1 MPKNKPELYLTL
13 FFLLSA
19 SLVKADNL
27 GSLLFHGNCTTCH
40 YETQAVSAPS
50 VLELKNRYVTAF
62 PNKEDFVAYMSKW
75 VQHPTLEGSIMIDAV
90 NEYNLMPE
98 LAFEKSALESIS
110 AYIYDTDFSKKH
122 KGHKD

>member
-1 MPKNKPELYLTL
+1 MLENKPKLYLTL

-19 SLVKADNL
+19 SLVKADDL

-40 YETQAVSAPS
+40 METKALSAPS
-50 VLELKNRYVTAF
+50 VVELKNNYITAF
-62 PNKEDFVAYMSKW
+62 PNKEDFVAYMSQW
-75 VQHPTLEGSIMIDAV
+75 VEHPNIEGSIMLDAV
-90 NEYNLMPE
+90 KKYKLMPE